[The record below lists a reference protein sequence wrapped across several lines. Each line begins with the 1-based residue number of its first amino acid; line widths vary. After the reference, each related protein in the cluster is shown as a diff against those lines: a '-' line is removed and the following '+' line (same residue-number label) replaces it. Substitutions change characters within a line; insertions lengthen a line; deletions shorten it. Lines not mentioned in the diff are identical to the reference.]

1 MSSVASQP
9 LIKHIK
15 PVAPEQLEGDL
26 IQPGH
31 SFFGVVWI
39 NRERL
44 SGAPCFYGTRVPLK
58 NLFDY
63 LEGGETLDEFLEGF
77 PGVTREQ
84 AVVVLE
90 LAQSGLLAELSKR

>member
-1 MSSVASQP
+1 MSSLAAQSLVT
-9 LIKHIK
+9 HIK
-15 PVAPEQLEGDL
+15 PIAPEQLEGDL
-26 IQPGH
+26 VQPGH
-31 SFFGVVWI
+31 PFFGVIWI

-63 LEGGETLDEFLEGF
+63 LEGGESLAEFLEGF

-84 AVVVLE
+84 AVAVLG
-90 LAQSGLLAELSKR
+90 LAQSGLLAELPKR